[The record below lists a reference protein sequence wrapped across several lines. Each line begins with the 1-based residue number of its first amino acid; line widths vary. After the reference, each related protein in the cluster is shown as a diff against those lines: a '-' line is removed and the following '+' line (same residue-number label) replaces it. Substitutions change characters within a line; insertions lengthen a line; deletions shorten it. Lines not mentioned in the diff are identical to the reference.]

1 MTNLRTSAGRTRTP
15 AEPDASSYTA
25 LVTQWDG
32 GYDVFV
38 VHVDRGLIG
47 RTWCLS
53 RNSLESEIRTYLEVQ
68 RGFPRGA
75 RIRIL
80 EQ

>member
-1 MTNLRTSAGRTRTP
+1 
-15 AEPDASSYTA
+15 
-25 LVTQWDG
+25 
-32 GYDVFV
+32 